1 MEQNEMLEQ
10 IQVQLKS
17 VVETKQA
24 AVEELA
30 EVKSQLEALSSLNT
44 KSTDELAQL
53 QTKYNEQ
60 ITHLTTRIEEQE
72 LALAK
77 GQNIMTQETRIVK
90 SADVLAAVKSALPV
104 MHTQKLSLKA
114 ALATTDADQ
123 APLFIEGWE
132 AEILKRL
139 TDFSPIAKAIG
150 ITRIDTMRNA
160 SKRVRVST
168 AGCRLA
174 VENSADGAIAA
185 TGTGKHEWLRAA
197 EGKIEAMP
205 IVTREALRDGDVNVT
220 DILEELQES
229 FGVTQ
234 CAWALRGNENDLDG
248 ILAKFG
254 NEEGDA
260 VRAFNYF
267 QALALPRTFGT
278 ELKATIEFLQ
288 KLKRSLKMAYR
299 AGAYWYMNEETYDM
313 LAGLVDANGR
323 PLIQDLLTEGY
334 DGRMLGYPV
343 VIDPTMPGIT
353 DGNDIAIMFGDL
365 ARAFKIY
372 QVGEFYTNFEE
383 GARTGGNTALYHSM
397 SVAER
402 MNDSFAVKGARV
414 PMPKPAK

>member
-10 IQVQLKS
+10 IQIQLKS

-90 SADVLAAVKSALPV
+90 TADMLAAVKSALPV
-104 MHTQKLSLKA
+104 MLEKKISLKS
-114 ALATTDADQ
+114 ALALSTYDTDQ

-139 TDFSPIAKAIG
+139 NDYSPIAKVIG
-150 ITRIDTMRNA
+150 ITQVPTIRNA
-160 SKRVRVST
+160 SKRVRVSS
-168 AGCRLA
+168 AGVRIGS
-174 VENSADGAIAA
+174 ENLKDVQYTHS
-185 TGTGKHEWLRAA
+185 GTGKHEWLRAK
-197 EGKIEAMP
+197 EGKIDAMP
-205 IVTREALRDGDVNVT
+205 IVTREALRDGDVSIA
-220 DILEELQES
+220 DILEELQEA

-234 CAWALRGNENDLDG
+234 CSWALYGDTADLDG
-248 ILAKFG
+248 LLAHFG
-254 NEEGDA
+254 ADEADS
-260 VRAFNYF
+260 VRAFNKF
-267 QALALPRTFGT
+267 QAMDMPKNFGT
-278 ELKATIEFLQ
+278 DMKATIAFLQ

-299 AGAYWYMNEETYDM
+299 AGAGFYMNEETYDM
-313 LAGLVDANGR
+313 LASLTDANSR

-343 VIDPTMPGIT
+343 VIDPTMPGIS
-353 DGNDIAIMFGDL
+353 DAGSIAIMFGDL
-365 ARAFKIY
+365 ARSFKIY
-372 QVGEFYTNFEE
+372 QIGEFYTNFEE
-383 GARTGGNTALYHSM
+383 SARTGGNTALYHAM

-402 MNDSFAVKGARV
+402 DRKSVV
-414 PMPKPAK
+414 

>member
-10 IQVQLKS
+10 IQIQLKS

-90 SADVLAAVKSALPV
+90 SADVLAAVKSALPI
-104 MHTQKLSLKA
+104 MHSQKISLKA
-114 ALATTDADQ
+114 ALATNDALQ

-139 TDFSPIAKAIG
+139 NDYSPIAKVIG
-150 ITRIDTMRNA
+150 VTQIDTMRNA
-160 SKRVRVST
+160 SKRVRIST
-168 AGCRLA
+168 AGCRYA
-174 VENSADGAIAA
+174 GENGNDNILNS
-185 TGTGKHEWLRAA
+185 TSTGKHEWLRAK

-205 IVTREALRDGDVNVT
+205 IVTREALRDGDVNIA
-220 DILEELQES
+220 DILEELQEA
-229 FGVTQ
+229 FGVAQ
-234 CAWALRGNENDLDG
+234 CDWALYGDDGEMEG
-248 ILAKFG
+248 ILEYFG
-254 NEEGDA
+254 ADEADP
-260 VRAFNYF
+260 VRVFNKF
-267 QALALPRTFGT
+267 QAMDMPKNFGT
-278 ELKATIEFLQ
+278 DLKATIAFLQ

-299 AGAYWYMNEETYDM
+299 AGAGFYMNEETYDL
-313 LAGLVDANGR
+313 LAGLVDANAR
-323 PLIQDLLTEGY
+323 PLIQDLLTEGF

-343 VIDPTMPGIT
+343 VIDPTMPGIS
-353 DGNDIAIMFGDL
+353 DAGKIAIMFGDL

-402 MNDSFAVKGARV
+402 MNDSFAVKGVRV
-414 PMPKPAK
+414 PAKV